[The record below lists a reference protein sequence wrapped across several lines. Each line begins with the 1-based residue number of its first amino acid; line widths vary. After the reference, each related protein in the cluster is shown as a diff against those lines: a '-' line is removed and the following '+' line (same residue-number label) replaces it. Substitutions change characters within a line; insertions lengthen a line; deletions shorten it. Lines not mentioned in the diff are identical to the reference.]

1 MKKVFL
7 CSLFLGFSFFCQ
19 AQSFEIEKL
28 RKQIQ
33 EYTKQDTVRVNLLTE
48 ICNQTPRIEFEE
60 VDKYATEA
68 LALSRKLGYEVGE
81 AYALLHQARV
91 KYDKDQNTSVE
102 DLLQQVD
109 GTAKKTGDMT
119 LQYWVYR
126 RFGGYYGKK
135 EYRQPISW
143 LLKAE
148 ELAKQL
154 NKKELLIG
162 SQNSLSSL
170 YMILGDYTKAMDYAL
185 SALKISDDLNEPE
198 YKYTTWYI
206 LSEIYVLIGEY
217 EKANDY
223 LQKLPDLH
231 RELGFDNSELAN
243 LYNGLGEN
251 YRLSSK
257 LPEAKEAYT
266 KGLSYAS
273 SATDSVVLLSNLA
286 DVYIRMD
293 NLPMAFQYGYESLF
307 MAKILNQK
315 TIYGWIYGI
324 LARGH
329 LKESSPDSAL
339 YYAKMGYQLGE
350 EIGIME
356 DLRDNAQSLS
366 EAFALKNDFKN
377 AFLFYKSHISY
388 RDSMMNAEVKNRST
402 VLEHNYEMEIKEDE
416 ITLLTEQRKLQRN
429 FLVSALIVLGLILIA
444 AFLLVR
450 NIRQKQKANRLLKQ
464 QKLEIDEKAK
474 ELSIQKDHLEKSY
487 DNVELLGEI
496 GRKITSSLSVDNI
509 IGTVY
514 KNVNGLMDAAVFG
527 IGIYHEKNKS
537 LDFPATYE
545 NGEALPPYCNAI
557 NDKDKLAAICFNSG
571 NEIAISN
578 LEEDYGN
585 FLQSMPTPMEGKRPN
600 SLIYLPLKVKDKMF
614 GVITVQSFSKNA
626 FSDYHLY
633 MLRTIGLYSA
643 IALENAESFNK
654 LTITVNTLQET
665 QKQLIQS
672 EKMASLGELTAG
684 IAHEIQNPLNF
695 VNNFSEVSKE
705 MISEIQDER
714 SKSQEARDEILIND
728 NLKDIQENLTKIHH
742 HGKRADSIVKG
753 MLAHSRSSSGEKM
766 PTDINTLADEF
777 LRLSYH
783 GIRAKDK
790 SFNADFELDLDPNLP
805 KVEVISQDIGRVLLN
820 LINNS
825 FYAVNERSRKDLPG
839 FQNLEGL
846 EHFKPLVTI
855 STKNL
860 GDRIEISVKD
870 NGPGIPD
877 AIKEKIFQPFFTTKP
892 PGSGTGLGLSLS
904 YDIVKA
910 HGGELTV
917 ESKGGVGSEFSV
929 TLPVV

>member
-7 CSLFLGFSFFCQ
+7 CALFLGFFIFCQ

-33 EYTKQDTVRVNLLTE
+33 EYTKQDTVRVNLLIE
-48 ICNQTPRIEFEE
+48 ICNQIPRIELEE

-68 LALSRKLGYEVGE
+68 LALSRNLGYEVGE
-81 AYALLHQARV
+81 GHALLNQARV

-102 DLLQQVD
+102 DLFQQVD
-109 GTAKKTGDMT
+109 GIAKKTGDMT
-119 LQYWVYR
+119 LQYWVYL
-126 RFGGYYGKK
+126 RFGGYYGNKDI
-135 EYRQPISW
+135 RQQISW

-148 ELAKQL
+148 ELASQL
-154 NKKELLIG
+154 KKKELLIG
-162 SQNSLSSL
+162 TQNSLSSL
-170 YMILGDYTKAMDYAL
+170 YMSLGDYTKAMDYAL
-185 SALKISDDLNEPE
+185 SALKISDELNEPE
-198 YKYTTWYI
+198 YKYTTWNN
-206 LSEIYVLIGEY
+206 LSNIYVLIGEY

-231 RELGFDNSELAN
+231 RELGFSNSQLADI
-243 LYNGLGEN
+243 YNGLGEN

-257 LPEAKEAYT
+257 LPEAIEAYS
-266 KGLSYAS
+266 KGLSHAS

-286 DVYIRMD
+286 DVYVRMD
-293 NLPMAFQYGYESLF
+293 SLPMAFQYGYESLS

-315 TIYGWIYGI
+315 NIYGWIYGI
-324 LARGH
+324 LARAH

-377 AFLFYKSHISY
+377 AFSFYKSHISY

-450 NIRQKQKANRLLKQ
+450 NIRQKQKVNRLLKQ

-496 GRKITSSLSVDNI
+496 GRKISSSLSVDNI

-545 NGEALPPYCNAI
+545 NGEALPPYSNAI

-585 FLQSMPTPMEGKRPN
+585 FLQSMPTPMEGKRPA

-643 IALENAESFNK
+643 IALENAESFNQ
-654 LTITVNTLQET
+654 LTTTVNTLQET

-728 NLKDIQENLTKIHH
+728 NLKDIQENLNKIHH

-766 PTDINTLADEF
+766 PTDLNALTDEY

-783 GIRAKDK
+783 GLRAKDK
-790 SFNADFELDLDPNLP
+790 SFNADFVTDFDPDLPRIN
-805 KVEVISQDIGRVLLN
+805 VIPQDIGRVLLN
-820 LINNS
+820 IINN
-825 FYAVNERSRKDLPG
+825 A
-839 FQNLEGL
+839 FQACSNSEFKIQNSEL
-846 EHFKPLVTI
+846 KPLVTVSTTTLEGSRGIQI
-855 STKNL
+855 S
-860 GDRIEISVKD
+860 ISD

-877 AIKEKIFQPFFTTKP
+877 LIKDKIFQPFFTTKP
-892 PGSGTGLGLSLS
+892 TGQGTGLGLSLS

-910 HGGELTV
+910 HGGEIRL
-917 ESKGGVGSEFSV
+917 ESKEGEGTEFIIQLG
-929 TLPVV
+929 TA